1 MALPLIV
8 FFFLIIVGVALFIF
22 GMTRESIGAGFSFT
36 ALSGVFFILTG
47 LLLWTGGLQ
56 LDTTSTMTTIGGVT
70 TIAYE
75 QMTFAANPEIQILS
89 YFFTF
94 GGFFPIVLSLRN
106 VFMFRQLDAKRR
118 AVAAEEDF

>member
-8 FFFLIIVGVALFIF
+8 FFFFIVVAVALFVF
-22 GMTRESIGAGFSFT
+22 GFTRESIGAGFSFT

-56 LDTTSTMTTIGGVT
+56 LDTTSTMTTIGSTT

-75 QMTFAANPEIQILS
+75 QMTFDLNPEIQILS
-89 YFFTF
+89 YLLTF

-106 VFMFRQLDAKRR
+106 VFAYKQLEKNQAL
-118 AVAAEEDF
+118 EDF

>member
-8 FFFLIIVGVALFIF
+8 FFFLIIVAVVLFVF
-22 GMTRESIGAGFSFT
+22 GLTRESIGAGFSFT

-56 LDTTSTMTTIGGVT
+56 LDTTSTMTTIGST
-70 TIAYE
+70 TSITY
-75 QMTFAANPEIQILS
+75 QSMTFAANPEIMILS
-89 YFFTF
+89 YLLTF

-106 VFMFRQLDAKRR
+106 VFAFKELEKHQAL
-118 AVAAEEDF
+118 EDF